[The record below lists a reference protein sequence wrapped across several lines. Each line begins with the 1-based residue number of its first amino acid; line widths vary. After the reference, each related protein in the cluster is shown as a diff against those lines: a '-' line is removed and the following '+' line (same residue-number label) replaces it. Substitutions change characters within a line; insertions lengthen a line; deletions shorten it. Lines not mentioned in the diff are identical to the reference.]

1 MGGRLFLYVQRFWAP
16 TGAYGVGAFAHDEL
30 RPHVCVSVGHLASR
44 SSASCVVLSKV
55 PTAALS
61 A

>member
-1 MGGRLFLYVQRFWAP
+1 MGDRLSLYFQRLWALMD
-16 TGAYGVGAFAHDEL
+16 AYGVGAFAHDEL
-30 RPHVCVSVGHLASR
+30 PLRVCVFVGRLAFH